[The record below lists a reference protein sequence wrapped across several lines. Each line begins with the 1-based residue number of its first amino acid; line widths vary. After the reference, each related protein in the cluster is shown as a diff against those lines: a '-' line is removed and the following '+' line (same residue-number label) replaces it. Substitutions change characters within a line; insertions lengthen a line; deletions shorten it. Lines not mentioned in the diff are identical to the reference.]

1 MTTKCAVRNKFFH
14 YKRPSKCWQ
23 TYLLNLQTFCFLNR
37 SDQCNTL
44 SRLSHTNNI
53 YLLYILPNS
62 CNINSWS
69 PAKPLTD
76 CKPHIIKKKAC
87 LGERKS
93 IQPVKPARIVE
104 TEHFGLGR
112 SDPTLTWLT
121 VGNQCSR
128 TTIDCTRAC
137 GVYPLQQADEKH
149 YSYFHHFWCHSQE
162 DYFYKSYMHSPGLI
176 IAVQTNHLPSVLW
189 RFWLGGT
196 KDIRPV
202 KNWVVGCWHGYL
214 SGVRC
219 RLAYDPA
226 DATDTHCLLL
236 Q

>member
-121 VGNQCSR
+121 VGNQCSQ
-128 TTIDCTRAC
+128 TTIDCTRTTAHVHVLSIHSNKLTKNITATSTTFDVTVRKITSIKAIC
-137 GVYPLQQADEKH
+137 ILLVLSLLYRLITCLQCFDAFGWAALRT
-149 YSYFHHFWCHSQE
+149 S
-162 DYFYKSYMHSPGLI
+162 GL
-176 IAVQTNHLPSVLW
+176 
-189 RFWLGGT
+189 
-196 KDIRPV
+196 
-202 KNWVVGCWHGYL
+202 
-214 SGVRC
+214 
-219 RLAYDPA
+219 
-226 DATDTHCLLL
+226 
-236 Q
+236 